1 MITFLSDVVTS
12 QEKEM
17 QKTVLKQ
24 NYKFT
29 LYKWET
35 YYCEE
40 VKLPDYWDNDKF
52 VYDKKTWLNQSCYK
66 EVFSLNF
73 SDENKLKKF
82 LKERYPNENS
92 VSFNTTLGHAIK
104 NCNLHNGRDWIAIV
118 STSTSLDTLSFKL
131 KKSKKVNKYPKRKRS
146 RYFQYYAD
154 SYDWLAREIK
164 KKKIEEFI
172 KQTSQLD

>member
-1 MITFLSDVVTS
+1 
-12 QEKEM
+12 M

-24 NYKFT
+24 HYKFT

-35 YYCEE
+35 YYSED
-40 VKLPDYWDNDKF
+40 VKRPAYWDVDKF
-52 VYDKKTWLNQSCYK
+52 VYEERTWLNQSCYQ

-73 SDENKLKKF
+73 SDESKLRSF
-82 LKERYPNENS
+82 LKSRYPNENY
-92 VSFNTTLGHAIK
+92 VSFSTTLGHAIK
-104 NCNLHNGRDWIAIV
+104 DSNLHNGRDWIAIV
-118 STSTSLDTLSFKL
+118 STSTSLDTVSFKL

-146 RYFQYYAD
+146 RYFQYYAA

-172 KQTSQLD
+172 KQTSTLD